1 MNRATAPVPVL
12 AARMPALPALLA
24 FAAFTAL
31 AGLSACGGGADAEA
45 DTQATGAARLWAPLQ
60 DDEGGAM
67 PTDPSALPADP
78 AARALSARHA
88 TAEQAAALESARPGG
103 VVPVVV
109 DGAGAEDQAIAI
121 AQAVQAA
128 ADLGDDAPVL
138 VYGTD
143 ARAVARTADRMVA
156 LGHQRVWAVTP

>member
-1 MNRATAPVPVL
+1 MNRPTSAL
-12 AARMPALPALLA
+12 AARLAAPPALVA

-45 DTQATGAARLWAPLQ
+45 DTQTTAAAARLWAPLL

-88 TAEQAAALESARPGG
+88 TPEQAAALESARPGG

-109 DGAGAEDQAIAI
+109 EGAEAEDQAIAI
-121 AQAVQAA
+121 AQAVQAG

-143 ARAVARTADRMVA
+143 ARAVARTADRMLA